1 MITEMITGAVR
12 GPTGSVLRT
21 RGGVTA
27 MTISGQL
34 AMIFAMPLQKGP
46 VLVRCQE
53 VRLALLAFWSTCY
66 RRSRRLGSAAGDLFD
81 GGWRRRG
88 LCLENRVL
96 PVSF

>member
-1 MITEMITGAVR
+1 
-12 GPTGSVLRT
+12 
-21 RGGVTA
+21 

-46 VLVRCQE
+46 VLVRRQE
-53 VRLALLAFWSTCY
+53 VRLALLAFWSACY
-66 RRSRRLGSAAGDLFD
+66 RRSRRPGSAAGDLFD
-81 GGWRRRG
+81 GGWRLRG